1 MNIYAQC
8 CGIALLLVI
17 GWLYMHQKRLH
28 LNTGQAFFFA
38 LSVALCSLVLDA
50 LSVVMICNMD
60 TLPLV
65 CVKFSCKMYVSSLVL
80 VLLSTV
86 CYICTDIYSKRIQY
100 YKVVNINVLLSI
112 AAIVLICVL
121 PITIYSD
128 TEGGKVYTYGPS
140 VMVAYILAAVYL
152 ITNLV
157 LLVRKKD
164 IIRLSRR
171 KAMAFWMA
179 IWIGAAL
186 VQFFNNELLIV
197 GFASAIGIMVLY
209 IKLENPEVLLDRPT
223 GLFNQMAL
231 TRYMRQLSYR
241 SRHFSLVLLVL
252 EHSFYKNVS
261 KESKES
267 ETAAEMEMI
276 DYIMSMAGTR
286 AFKTAGDEIMLVYA
300 DSGIAEE
307 NMKVLRKRFER
318 GWGKE
323 EAVFQRPYWIYLPDS
338 SMIKDI
344 KDVPLLIKHV
354 RQNSKELLENGF
366 LRIDDATVQEMY
378 ETREME
384 NVIFNAIERNWIT
397 VYYQPIYSTK
407 EDRFVSA
414 EALVRITDGD
424 GRVVPPYDFV
434 WVAEKNGMMLRLG
447 EIIFEKVCRFIRDN
461 KPEQYGIKYIE
472 VNLSAIQCA
481 YERFAD
487 NYIAIMEKYGV
498 RPDFINLEITE
509 TATMGAKQIALA
521 NMRKLID
528 YGVSFS
534 LDDFGTGQSNLNYIV
549 DMPVKI
555 VKFDRT
561 MTSSYF
567 ENGKAKY
574 VMDAAMHMIHGMK
587 LEIVSEG
594 IETKEQYETMRS
606 LGISY
611 IQGYYFSKPI
621 SQKEFVDFLIA
632 KKEGRRG

>member
-1 MNIYAQC
+1 MNIYVQC
-8 CGIALLLVI
+8 CGIALLLVL
-17 GWLYMHQKRLH
+17 GWFYMHQKRLH

-38 LSVALCSLVLDA
+38 LAVTLCSLILDA
-50 LSVVMICNMD
+50 LSVVMIHHMD
-60 TLPLV
+60 DLPLI
-65 CVKFSCKMYVSSLVL
+65 CVKFACKTYVSSLVL
-80 VLLSTV
+80 VLLSTL

-100 YKVVNINVLLSI
+100 YKVVNINVLMSM
-112 AAIVLICVL
+112 AAIALIYAL

-128 TEGGKVYTYGPS
+128 PVNGNVYTDGPS
-140 VMVAYILAAVYL
+140 VWVAYVLAAIYM

-157 LLVRKKD
+157 LLVRKRD

-171 KAMAFWMA
+171 KAMAFWMV
-179 IWIGAAL
+179 IWTLAA
-186 VQFFNNELLIV
+186 VIQFFNKELLIV
-197 GFASAIGIMVLY
+197 GFALSIGIMVLY

-267 ETAAEMEMI
+267 EAAAEMEMI
-276 DYIMSMAGTR
+276 DFVAATPGTR
-286 AFKTAGDEIMLVYA
+286 AFKTAGDEIMLVCETRE
-300 DSGIAEE
+300 IAEE
-307 NMKVLRKRFER
+307 SLAKLRERFER
-318 GWGKE
+318 GWGRE
-323 EAVFQRPYWIYLPDS
+323 ESVFQRPYWVYLPDS
-338 SMIKDI
+338 ALLQEAKDI
-344 KDVPLLIKHV
+344 SHLIKHV
-354 RQNSKELLENGF
+354 RQNSKELMENGF
-366 LRIDDATVQEMY
+366 LQIDEAIVEEMY
-378 ETREME
+378 STREME
-384 NVIFNAIERNWIT
+384 NVIFNAIEQNWIT
-397 VYYQPIYSTK
+397 VHFQPIYSTK

-414 EALVRITDGD
+414 EALVRITDAD

-447 EIIFEKVCRFIRDN
+447 EIIFEKVCAFIRDY

-487 NYIAIMEKYGV
+487 NYIAIMKRYGV
-498 RPDFINLEITE
+498 SPEFINLEITE
-509 TATMGAKQIALA
+509 TATMGAKRIVLA
-521 NMRKLID
+521 NMNKLIEH
-528 YGVSFS
+528 GVSFS

-549 DMPVKI
+549 DMPVRI

-561 MTSSYF
+561 MINSYF

-574 VMDAAMHMIHGMK
+574 VMDAAMHMIHGME
-587 LEIVSEG
+587 LEIVAEG
-594 IETKEQYETMRS
+594 IETKEQYDTMRS

-621 SQKEFVDFLIA
+621 PQKEFLEFIKA